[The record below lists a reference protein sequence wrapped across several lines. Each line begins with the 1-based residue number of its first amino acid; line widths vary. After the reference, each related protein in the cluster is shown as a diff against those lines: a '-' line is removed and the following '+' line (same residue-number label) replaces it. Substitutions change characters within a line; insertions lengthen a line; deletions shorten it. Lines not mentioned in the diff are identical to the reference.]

1 MVFGEV
7 SGDAAIGYGA
17 AVLAVIALIQRMY
30 DKYTDRMTA
39 RDKLDFDVRL
49 SKAEAENKLCHEQH
63 QQSTQIHKQLLDQ
76 LLDSVEECAEDRDRI
91 KAELQQVKGK
101 VQESLDDR
109 KQMKVELEQVRGK
122 VEDIASSNGK

>member
-30 DKYTDRMTA
+30 DKYTDRMAA

-63 QQSTQIHKQLLDQ
+63 QQITQIHKQ

>member
-49 SKAEAENKLCHEQH
+49 SKAEAENKLCQEQH
-63 QQSTQIHKQLLDQ
+63 KQSTQIHKQ

>member
-30 DKYTDRMTA
+30 DKYTDRMAA

-63 QQSTQIHKQLLDQ
+63 QQSTQIHKQ

>member
-63 QQSTQIHKQLLDQ
+63 Q
-76 LLDSVEECAEDRDRI
+76 EDRDRI

>member
-63 QQSTQIHKQLLDQ
+63 QQSTQIHKQLLD
-76 LLDSVEECAEDRDRI
+76 SVEECAEDRDRI